1 MPTRDAQL
9 WIVTRSNVRACQ
21 IYRGIKLWKIE
32 IKIERKWVLRWRP
45 QTSRRPYTPW
55 LGVVVGGNAYS
66 TRIQSDVA
74 TDRLSISVASGRID
88 RQTREMPRPRLGIWY
103 KTLIGEP
110 LIPLYR
116 MGIGAKLITLRYS
129 LHCQIGELASKKVD
143 RQTREMPRP
152 RLWISG

>member
-1 MPTRDAQL
+1 MLNYELL
-9 WIVTRSNVRACQ
+9 WPWSNVRAYQ
-21 IYRGIKLWKIE
+21 IYQGIKLWKIE
-32 IKIERKWVLRWRP
+32 IGIKRKWVLRWRP

-116 MGIGAKLITLRYS
+116 MGIGAKLITLSYS
-129 LHCQIGELASKKVD
+129 LHRQIGELASKKVD
-143 RQTREMPRP
+143 RQTREMQRP